1 MLIAQKNLAN
11 RTTESTSVS
20 QSSSV
25 ADRMRALTP
34 DQRKHRLNSILER
47 RSSATRASID
57 SMNRLSLDMQ
67 IRGSI
72 DAQYSDYTDT
82 RRETSVLSDQDP
94 LFPRSRRGS
103 ISRSRHVTERLSAA
117 IGAREERRSLDE
129 FVDET
134 EDVEV
139 QDAFVQRDQIL
150 RTLKLDTKTRKTLRK
165 IRAFLLLAL
174 IGNALMSRNTDHTPR
189 GSPRNRRYNFK
200 QMYNRH
206 RNLTHALDYDANIP
220 AMKIRK

>member
-1 MLIAQKNLAN
+1 MPNTL
-11 RTTESTSVS
+11 TT
-20 QSSSV
+20 
-25 ADRMRALTP
+25 P
-34 DQRKHRLNSILER
+34 
-47 RSSATRASID
+47 
-57 SMNRLSLDMQ
+57 
-67 IRGSI
+67 IRGEKHQFS
-72 DAQYSDYTDT
+72 QT
-82 RRETSVLSDQDP
+82 RT